1 MHLSKA
7 HEDQD
12 TLVVHLVTPT
22 AGVFDDDEIDFD
34 IQVEAHARLT
44 LTTPSSSR
52 IYRSRQGKAGKVTQ
66 RLRIGSGSF
75 LEYYPEPF
83 IPHSGARYHQHNQLH
98 LSADSGLIFFE
109 WLSPGRV
116 ASGESF
122 QYQELL
128 WDTDVYMDEK
138 LTARERY
145 TLNPADESISSLTMT
160 FPNAHYIGCY
170 LNSIPLPIGAIQ
182 ALNCSDVFIGS
193 SDLPNGGH
201 TIKAICNGALAAR
214 KTISTLRK
222 ILYASD
228 GKIPPNLGRF
238 GG

>member
-34 IQVEAHARLT
+34 IQVEASARLT

-52 IYRSRQGKAGKVTQ
+52 IYRSRHGNTGKVTQ
-66 RLRIGSGSF
+66 HLRLESGAF

-83 IPHSGARYHQHNQLH
+83 IPHSGARYYQHNQIH
-98 LSADSGLIFFE
+98 LTSDASLIFFE

-116 ASGESF
+116 ASGEAF

-128 WDTDVYMDEK
+128 WDTDVFIDGK
-138 LTARERY
+138 LSARERY
-145 TLNPADESISSLTMT
+145 TLNPADDSISSLTMT
-160 FPNAHYIGCY
+160 FPQAHYIGCY
-170 LNSIPLPIGAIQ
+170 LNSIPPPLDEIA
-182 ALNCSDVFIGS
+182 ALNGPDVFIGS
-193 SDLPNGGH
+193 SDLPHGGH
-201 TIKAICNGALAAR
+201 TIKAICNGALVAR
-214 KTISTLRK
+214 KTISALRRM
-222 ILYASD
+222 LYAAH
-228 GKIPPNLGRF
+228 GKTPPNLGRF
-238 GG
+238 